1 MSNLEVRVPRAD
13 VAFQNYLI
21 VAIPH
26 LEKDFIE
33 PINLMVGAGE
43 TVNVLEL
50 VNVPPNI
57 LLRLENTG
65 IPTAPA
71 LYFCITGSETDA
83 CVSGSA
89 VQVVVGTPQTLALK
103 QIPDGGEWLYLNVT
117 NPDPANGTSCR
128 ITFEKNWKR
137 LGLIEEQMMLLKTK
151 AQAWFSRYAKTLNP
165 ATRTTTLVSEK
176 NDLKKD
182 FIEYAIAPLNIIA
195 ASINITQEDRNI
207 LNLPARDRAPSPRPV
222 ITDMPV
228 TALVGMGGGNVK
240 VTNRTSHDA
249 SRASIHPDADGV
261 EIRWAIVAASAPA
274 PAFPA
279 DCPNSEVLT
288 KAIHTLELTPENA
301 SKRLYL
307 FARWRNNSEP
317 AKSGP
322 WNNVQTVVIS

>member
-1 MSNLEVRVPRAD
+1 MSSTDARVPRPDAD
-13 VAFQNYLI
+13 FQNYLI

-33 PINLMVGAGE
+33 PINLTVGAGE
-43 TVNVLEL
+43 TVNVMEL

-57 LLRLENTG
+57 LIRLENTG
-65 IPTAPA
+65 IPTAPD
-71 LYFCITGSETDA
+71 LYFCITNSEATA
-83 CVSGSA
+83 CISGSA
-89 VQVVVGTPQTLALK
+89 TQVAVGTPQTLVLK
-103 QIPDGGEWLYLNVT
+103 QIPSGGEWLMLNVT
-117 NPDPANGTSCR
+117 NLDPTNGTTCR
-128 ITFEKNWKR
+128 ISFEKNWKR
-137 LGLIEEQMMLLKTK
+137 LGLIEEQMMNLRTK
-151 AQAWFSRYAKTLNP
+151 SQSWFSKYGKTLNP
-165 ATRTTTLVSEK
+165 ATRTSTLVSEK
-176 NDLKKD
+176 NALKKD

-195 ASINITQEDRNI
+195 ASINITQDDRDI

-228 TALVGMGGGNVK
+228 TALAVLGGGNVK

-261 EIRWAIVAASAPA
+261 EIRWAIVADGAPA

-288 KAIHTLELTPENA
+288 KAIYTMELTPENA
-301 SKRLYL
+301 SKHLYL

-322 WNNVQTVVIS
+322 WGNRQSVVIS